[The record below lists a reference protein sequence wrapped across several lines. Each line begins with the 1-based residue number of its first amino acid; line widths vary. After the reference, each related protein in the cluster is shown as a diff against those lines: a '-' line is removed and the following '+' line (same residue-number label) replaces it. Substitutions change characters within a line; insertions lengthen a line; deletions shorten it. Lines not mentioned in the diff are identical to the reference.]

1 MPPTVGR
8 LAFSMGFTIFL
19 LALVTLPFLDP
30 GSAEFVVDLI
40 ALGLSAVFVGLIV
53 WSVRRAASLPNR
65 SFNCTQD
72 DNRPD
77 DAPLAAQQPNDN
89 LPDSKQNA

>member
-1 MPPTVGR
+1 MPPAIGR

-40 ALGLSAVFVGLIV
+40 ALGLSAIFVGLIV
-53 WSVRRAASLPNR
+53 WSVRRAARLPSR
-65 SFNCTQD
+65 SFD
-72 DNRPD
+72 PKRKRP
-77 DAPLAAQQPNDN
+77 QNDKKSER
-89 LPDSKQNA
+89 DEG